1 VIVDTKHLKGSVALS
16 NNGPTSH
23 STSKKMTN
31 ADWQRAAKQLGVD
44 VASIKAVADVEAAG
58 SGFLSNGQP
67 KILFEAHQFS
77 RLTNGRYNAS
87 HPNIS
92 SHSWNRSLYKGG
104 AAEHNRL
111 HEAQALNDTTALKS
125 ASWGKFQIM
134 GFNYNS
140 LRLWTA

>member
-1 VIVDTKHLKGSVALS
+1 
-16 NNGPTSH
+16 
-23 STSKKMTN
+23 MTN